1 MTRRS
6 TKQRGISLV
15 EVVLTLGISS
25 LLIATVLTGRNSI
38 RSTAQFSDGVE
49 RVKETI
55 LSVKSDANT
64 SNNATGTGNADSL
77 VIGRAISFSTATSND
92 AQRTTLLCKATADLS
107 CTSQLVLTDTSTVT
121 IPWKIAYTGYTV
133 QGSTNLVN
141 RDVTLLFGRTDT
153 NGSFTGAWYAGTI
166 DANTSL
172 SSAFA
177 NKTPITLHFE
187 SQDNR
192 YADVLINPVTG
203 AVTRDIK

>member
-25 LLIATVLTGRNSI
+25 LLIATVLTGRNSV

-64 SNNATGTGNADSL
+64 SNNATGKGNTDSL
-77 VIGRAISFSTATSND
+77 VIGRSIMFSTTTPND
-92 AQRTTLLCKATADLS
+92 AQRTTLICVAATDLTCKP
-107 CTSQLVLTDTSTVT
+107 QLTLTDTSTVT
-121 IPWKIAYTGYTV
+121 IPWKITYTGYTV
-133 QGSTNLVN
+133 QGSSTEIKS
-141 RDVTLLFGRTDT
+141 DVTLVFGRTDT
-153 NGSFTGAWYAGTI
+153 TGSFTGAWYAGAI
-166 DANTSL
+166 DANTSVD
-172 SSAFA
+172 SAFA
-177 NKTPITLHFE
+177 NKTPITLHFK

-203 AVTRDIK
+203 TVTRDIK